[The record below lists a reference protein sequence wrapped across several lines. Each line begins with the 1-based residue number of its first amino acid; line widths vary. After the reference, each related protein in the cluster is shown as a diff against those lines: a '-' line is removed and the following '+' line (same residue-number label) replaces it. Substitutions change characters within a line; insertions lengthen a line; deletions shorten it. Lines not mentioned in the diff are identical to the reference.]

1 MGLTSKELLMAL
13 EIFGIIFWLF
23 LFVVN
28 TLFIFNGNM
37 PVLSALGSI
46 MSIVNLVVCWRSLQ
60 KRIKS

>member
-46 MSIVNLVVCWRSLQ
+46 LSIVNLVMCWRSLQ

>member
-37 PVLSALGSI
+37 PVFSALGSI
-46 MSIVNLVVCWRSLQ
+46 LSIVNLVMCWRSLQ

>member
-13 EIFGIIFWLF
+13 EIFGIIFWIF

-46 MSIVNLVVCWRSLQ
+46 LSIVNLVMCWRSLQ